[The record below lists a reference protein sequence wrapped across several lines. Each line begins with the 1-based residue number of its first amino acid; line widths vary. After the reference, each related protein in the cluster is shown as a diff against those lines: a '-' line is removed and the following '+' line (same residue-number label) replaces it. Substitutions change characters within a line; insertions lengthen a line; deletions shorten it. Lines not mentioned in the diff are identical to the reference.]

1 MLKFHLIYV
10 FANYIFITPLY
21 NSCFVYSIYIF
32 MYYKAFFFFLNDAHF
47 YSVKHQFQHNI
58 CSKKDADNYSVFY
71 SSYNYLRL
79 KIYFSILSNKN
90 LYVFLLLIILYASS
104 NDIICQSRI
113 KFRSMQL
120 SYSLR
125 FALFSYMQIFYTYI
139 SSSVF

>member
-1 MLKFHLIYV
+1 MFLRIIYLFHLHIIRIL
-10 FANYIFITPLY
+10 FIWYIFLCIIRL
-21 NSCFVYSIYIF
+21 
-32 MYYKAFFFFLNDAHF
+32 FFFFLNCAHF
-47 YSVKHQFQHNI
+47 YGVKHQFQHNI

-90 LYVFLLLIILYASS
+90 LYVFMLLIILYASS

-120 SYSLR
+120 SYSLC
-125 FALFSYMQIFYTYI
+125 FALFSYMQFFTHI
-139 SSSVF
+139 SLQV